1 MSSDVKMWYFRIGFT
16 VIRSQQPH
24 SGLLTYIGGKE
35 VQLDCQ
41 IPRSQFPG
49 FEQQATSEVTELE
62 PTSEEVKNPVNVR
75 SFYGISKPKASGP
88 L

>member
-1 MSSDVKMWYFRIGFT
+1 MWCHRIGST

-24 SGLLTYIGGKE
+24 PGLLTYIGGKE

-41 IPRSQFPG
+41 IPQSQFPG
-49 FEQQATSEVTELE
+49 FEQQAADELTDRGPILE
-62 PTSEEVKNPVNVR
+62 QVKTPVNVR
-75 SFYGISKPKASGP
+75 SFYGASKPKASGT